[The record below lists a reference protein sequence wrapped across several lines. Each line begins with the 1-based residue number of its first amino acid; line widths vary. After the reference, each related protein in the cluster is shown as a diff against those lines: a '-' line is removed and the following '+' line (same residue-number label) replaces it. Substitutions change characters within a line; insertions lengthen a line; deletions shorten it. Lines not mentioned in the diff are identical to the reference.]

1 MRDLLL
7 SCNYPAAR
15 IDKPIKDLMPS
26 PEWHLICIPLNAEHV
41 NHELLETGVISEVW
55 QTYWV
60 DTGAP
65 VESDSD
71 YWSRDGVLGYVLIPG
86 KIVVFPGENEQ
97 GWEDRL
103 DDISEIEESGSSADE
118 SFWMPVDQF
127 NLIPEGDRRL
137 KFEMKDCEEYPQ
149 YDPDEPISDLL
160 ERLIEEESGS
170 PTWC

>member
-1 MRDLLL
+1 MRDFLL
-7 SCNYPAAR
+7 SCGYPAAR

-26 PEWHLICIPLNAEHV
+26 PEWHLIRIPLRAEHV
-41 NHELLETGVISEVW
+41 NHELLEAGVISEVW

-60 DTGAP
+60 DTGALT
-65 VESDSD
+65 EANTL
-71 YWSRDGVLGYVLIPG
+71 YLGYDLIPG

-127 NLIPEGDRRL
+127 NSIPEGDRRL